1 MEEKA
6 KNKLEEIKG
15 QKASEDNK
23 AVTEERSGSGG
34 IPAENKY
41 AAKIFWGFLIGG
53 SIFWILVLFV
63 VTYIFTQLVPVS
75 ETAGGL
81 IIVVCAAV
89 LYLWGFVLSVLSFI
103 AALKIKNA
111 PIVKTLYILG
121 VILYMCVL
129 FTGLFVLIH
138 LAMII

>member
-6 KNKLEEIKG
+6 ENKLEEQKG
-15 QKASEDNK
+15 QKAFQDNT
-23 AVTEERSGSGG
+23 AVTQEQSGPRGV
-34 IPAENKY
+34 PAENKY

-75 ETAGGL
+75 ETVGGL

-111 PIVKTLYILG
+111 PLVKTLYILG